1 MACVWIVAACLPVTV
16 QAACDRA
23 RPEADRVRDTATG
36 LTWRRCASGSVP
48 RDGRCLGAP
57 LLMGHAQARRHA
69 IDTGEGW
76 RLPTLAELQ
85 GIVER
90 RCRNPA
96 VNAQVFPDVT
106 ELYEGGAKYWS
117 STSAKELPGLF
128 YNVDFMDGTI
138 DANSAG
144 IAMGV
149 RLVRASAS
157 RPSRPQPKRA
167 GARPSTG

>member
-1 MACVWIVAACLPVTV
+1 
-16 QAACDRA
+16 
-23 RPEADRVRDTATG
+23 
-36 LTWRRCASGSVP
+36 
-48 RDGRCLGAP
+48 
-57 LLMGHAQARRHA
+57 MGHAQARRHA
-69 IDTGEGW
+69 VEAGEGW

-128 YNVDFMDGTI
+128 YNVDLMDGTI

-149 RLVRASAS
+149 RLVRPSAS
-157 RPSRPQPKRA
+157 RPSRP
-167 GARPSTG
+167 